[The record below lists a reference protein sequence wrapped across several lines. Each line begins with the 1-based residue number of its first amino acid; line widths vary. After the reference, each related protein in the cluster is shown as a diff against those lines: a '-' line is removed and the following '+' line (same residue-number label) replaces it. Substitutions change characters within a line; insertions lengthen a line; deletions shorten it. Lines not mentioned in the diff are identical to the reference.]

1 MLRMACRVCVT
12 ALLGAL
18 AATPASA
25 IGIAT
30 VTEVI
35 NEGYRQP
42 PGDQERRASTSDE
55 LVSDEA
61 LRTDRDSRIAVKFV
75 DGSELAVEASSEV
88 VLSDYI
94 FDPASAKSKGV
105 IALNSGLFHFNSNNV
120 ADDGIVLQTPVATI
134 GIRGTQFLVTVADE
148 VTIVDILEGS
158 VEVQPTGGGKGMT
171 CVGGQSVL
179 VAGARSDAM
188 CGDLGS
194 FATAAAAPTQQAS
207 VTGNNGR
214 EHEPNVRDV
223 ADRPDPEPSDSGGK
237 PGGGK
242 PGGGKPGGGDPDPD
256 PDPGNGGGSSGNHSG
271 HGDGSNPGRGDGK
284 GHSKHSDGGGAG
296 NPGKGDSNGKGGTKG
311 G

>member
-1 MLRMACRVCVT
+1 VT

-171 CVGGQSVL
+171 CIGGQSVL

-223 ADRPDPEPSDSGGK
+223 ADRPDPEPSGEKPDSGK
-237 PGGGK
+237 PGKPGK
-242 PGGGKPGGGDPDPD
+242 PDKPDGGDPDPD

-296 NPGKGDSNGKGGTKG
+296 IPGNGDSNGKGGKG
-311 G
+311 GKT